1 MSPSVSFPAS
11 GLARL
16 YDALK
21 PALFTLPPETAHGLG
36 HAALRVAQDTPV
48 AEVMTDRLTVD
59 DPRLE
64 TTAFGQSFPN
74 PVGVAAGFDKNAE
87 IPAALA
93 ALGFGHV
100 EVGGV
105 TAERQTGNPRPR
117 MFRLREDDALVNRM
131 GFNNGGADA
140 VGPRLADA
148 DVSVPV
154 GVNIGKSKSTPLDE
168 AEDDYLYTFERTR
181 AGGDYFV
188 VNVSSPNT
196 PGLRELQDREP
207 LERILTTLQDAGAAP
222 LLLKLSPDLGEPAVE
237 AAVDVVNDLGLDGI
251 IATNTSVRR
260 PDSLDSPHRVEDGG
274 LSGAPIESEATQMV
288 RFVAERTDVP
298 IVGVGGVSDAA
309 GAYAKI
315 RTGASVVQLYTAL
328 VYEGPTVARDINEG
342 LLDLLERDGFESV
355 EEAVGVDVA

>member
-105 TAERQTGNPRPR
+105 TAERQPGNPRPR
-117 MFRLREDDALVNRM
+117 MFRLL
-131 GFNNGGADA
+131 
-140 VGPRLADA
+140 
-148 DVSVPV
+148 
-154 GVNIGKSKSTPLDE
+154 
-168 AEDDYLYTFERTR
+168 
-181 AGGDYFV
+181 
-188 VNVSSPNT
+188 
-196 PGLRELQDREP
+196 
-207 LERILTTLQDAGAAP
+207 
-222 LLLKLSPDLGEPAVE
+222 
-237 AAVDVVNDLGLDGI
+237 
-251 IATNTSVRR
+251 
-260 PDSLDSPHRVEDGG
+260 EDGEYHNVHVNLHEDELAVAG
-274 LSGAPIESEATQMV
+274 MEIGDEVFV
-288 RFVAERTDVP
+288 RV
-298 IVGVGGVSDAA
+298 
-309 GAYAKI
+309 
-315 RTGASVVQLYTAL
+315 
-328 VYEGPTVARDINEG
+328 
-342 LLDLLERDGFESV
+342 RDGKIIIQKADPDEV
-355 EEAVGVDVA
+355 EHEF